1 MLQPVGLDQIH
12 LDRLSN
18 YIYSFWKQPA
28 SSFFRNN
35 NYCFPDQ
42 GNVGHH
48 TKKVTEK
55 WVDLFIKY
63 FLRLILCGFLLPR
76 KYVLFNLQS
85 LIKKARCITKLHKS
99 TTDLILANT
108 VFSNHCIF
116 KVPLLMKLVWVII
129 TNLKQHLSNHLL
141 DLTQKLSTTENCFS
155 NDLKET
161 YFGLPTNDWMIVM
174 ASFLILSLKLPNVIR
189 LWKIGLSEEIRSLLW
204 TRNWERWYII
214 DEGLEIIYVK
224 TLPKKEW
231 KEVKY

>member
-129 TNLKQHLSNHLL
+129 TNLKQHLSDHLL
-141 DLTQKLSTTENCFS
+141 DLTQKLSTTENCFI
-155 NDLKET
+155 LVCQQ
-161 YFGLPTNDWMIVM
+161 MI
-174 ASFLILSLKLPNVIR
+174 
-189 LWKIGLSEEIRSLLW
+189 
-204 TRNWERWYII
+204 
-214 DEGLEIIYVK
+214 
-224 TLPKKEW
+224 EW
-231 KEVKY
+231 